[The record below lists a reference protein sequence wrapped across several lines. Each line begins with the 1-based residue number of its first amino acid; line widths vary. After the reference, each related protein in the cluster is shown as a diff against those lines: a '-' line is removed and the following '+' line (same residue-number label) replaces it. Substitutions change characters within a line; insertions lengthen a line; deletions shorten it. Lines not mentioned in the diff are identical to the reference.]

1 VRKYE
6 RERAKLERQAVKNA
20 QRRDKAIREA
30 ASAGLTLREI
40 AELVGLS
47 YQRIGQ
53 IVKRD

>member
-6 RERAKLERQAVKNA
+6 RERAKLERQAIKNA
-20 QRRDKAIREA
+20 QRRAKAIRDA

-47 YQRIGQ
+47 YQRVGQ